1 MDPEG
6 QYLCFVGDA
15 RSLPSGIEFTN
26 TEATSERSLN
36 GTKSLSCSVG
46 PLKLL
51 AINEYVTVSTS
62 LCGPV
67 NGYIEDL

>member
-6 QYLCFVGDA
+6 HYLCFVGNA
-15 RSLPSGIEFTN
+15 RGLPSGIEFTD
-26 TEATSERSLN
+26 TETTSERSLN
-36 GTKSLSCSVG
+36 GTRSRSCSVG

-51 AINEYVTVSTS
+51 AIDKYVTVSTS